1 LPWVYNPTDSRSDY
15 LVVMSRTRNAA
26 AHAVRRDEIL
36 DVAEGLIRTRGYEAM
51 SVQSVQDELGCSR
64 GAIYHYFGSKE
75 SILGAVIERMTAIG
89 MAVLAPIAAD
99 ASLDA
104 AGKLQALFAVAGSWK
119 SERSDLLLP
128 LIRSWY
134 QPGNDIARVRAE
146 AAAYEEFRPLIA
158 AILRQGVAEGA
169 MNPSSA
175 DHAAVILTALLAG
188 STDAIRRLLID
199 RLDGRVPF
207 EEVERFIHAYNEAI
221 ERILGLPAGS
231 FALIDPASLRVW
243 FA

>member
-1 LPWVYNPTDSRSDY
+1 
-15 LVVMSRTRNAA
+15 MSRTRNAA
-26 AHAVRRDEIL
+26 AHAVRRDVIL

-64 GAIYHYFGSKE
+64 GAIYHYFKSKE
-75 SILGAVIERMTAIG
+75 GILGAVIERMTAIG
-89 MAVLAPIAAD
+89 MTVLAPIAAD

-104 AGKLQALFAVAGSWK
+104 EGKLQALFATAGSWK

-146 AAAYEEFRPLIA
+146 AAAYEEFRPLMA
-158 AILRQGVAEGA
+158 AILRQGVAEGS
-169 MNPSSA
+169 MDPSSA

-199 RLDGRVPF
+199 RLDGRVPY

-221 ERILGLPAGS
+221 ERILGLRAGS
-231 FALIDPASLRVW
+231 FTLIDPAALQVW

>member
-1 LPWVYNPTDSRSDY
+1 
-15 LVVMSRTRNAA
+15 MSRTRNAT

-36 DVAEGLIRTRGYEAM
+36 DVAERLIRTRGYEAM

-64 GAIYHYFGSKE
+64 GAIYHYFSSKE
-75 SILGAVIERMTAIG
+75 AILAAVIERMTAAG
-89 MAVLAPIAAD
+89 MTMLAPIAAD

-104 AGKLQALFAVAGSWK
+104 AGKLQALFATAGSWK

-146 AAAYEEFRPLIA
+146 AAAYEEFRPLVA
-158 AILRQGVAEGA
+158 AILRQGVAEGS
-169 MNPSSA
+169 MDPSSA
-175 DHAAVILTALLAG
+175 DHTAVILTALLAG

-207 EEVERFIHAYNEAI
+207 EEVERFIGAYDEAI
-221 ERILGLPAGS
+221 ERILGLRAGS
-231 FALIDPASLRVW
+231 FTLIDRVSLQIW

>member
-1 LPWVYNPTDSRSDY
+1 
-15 LVVMSRTRNAA
+15 MARTLNTA

-36 DVAEGLIRTRGYEAM
+36 DVAERLIRTRGYDAM
-51 SVQSVQDELGCSR
+51 SIQSVQDELGVSR

-75 SILGAVIERMTAIG
+75 AILGAVIERMTAVG
-89 MAVLAPIAAD
+89 MALLEPIAAD
-99 ASLDA
+99 PSLSA
-104 AGKLQALFAVAGSWK
+104 TEKLQTLFASAGSWK
-119 SERSDLLLP
+119 SARSDLLLP

-134 QPGNDIARVRAE
+134 QPGNDVARVRAE
-146 AAAYEEFRPLIA
+146 AAAYEEFRPLMA
-158 AILRQGVAEGA
+158 VILRQGVAEGT
-169 MNPSSA
+169 MDPSSA

-207 EEVERFIHAYNEAI
+207 EEVERFIHAYDEAI
-221 ERILGLPAGS
+221 ERILGLRPGS
-231 FALIDPASLRVW
+231 FALIDPDSLRTW